1 VKLSLSEITTVN
13 ASYREDL
20 EAYAAAGFDGI
31 GIWESKLSGD
41 DEADLAALRASGL
54 SVANCVP
61 AAPSILPIPDAIPGP
76 DDPEER
82 IRALCASVRRLA
94 AYEPESVLCLTGPAG
109 SLSEGH
115 ARRIAIEGLKR
126 VAAAAEEAGVRLGL
140 EPIHVSQREILT
152 LVTSIPEALDLLDD
166 AGLPG
171 VGVMLDT
178 YHVWDTPTIFADI
191 LVEIDRIT
199 GVHVGDRPGEPER
212 TDRVLPGEGSS
223 RTQELVVALER
234 AGWKG
239 FYDVEIFSEPER
251 LWALPAD
258 EVARRCYAAMR
269 NLIPG

>member
-1 VKLSLSEITTVN
+1 MKLSLSEISTVN

-41 DEADLAALRASGL
+41 DEADVAALRASGL

-82 IRALCASVRRLA
+82 IRGLCASVRRLA

-109 SLSEGH
+109 ALGEGK
-115 ARRIAIEGLKR
+115 ARRVVIEGLKR
-126 VAAAAEEAGVRLGL
+126 VADVAGQAGVRLGL
-140 EPIHVSQREILT
+140 EPIHHSQRDILT
-152 LVTSIPEALDLLDD
+152 LVTSIPEALDLLEE
-166 AGLPG
+166 AALPG
-171 VGVMLDT
+171 VGIMLDT
-178 YHVWDTPTIFADI
+178 YHVWDTPTVFADI
-191 LVEIDRIT
+191 LAEIDRIT
-199 GVHVGDRPGEPER
+199 GVHVGDWPAEPER
-212 TDRVLPGEGSS
+212 TDRVLPGEGIS

-239 FYDVEIFSEPER
+239 FYDVEIFSTPEL
-251 LWALPAD
+251 LWGLPAG
-258 EVARRCYAAMR
+258 EAARRCHAAMR
-269 NLIPG
+269 SLVP